1 MQQLAKWFDSI
12 ETEKP
17 FDSCKICQNFLS
29 ETGGNWVVNKHYHR
43 KECVLEYAICD
54 HCRDEVSN
62 SFSHDSKA
70 AIREFLET
78 KIDWQQR
85 ILEWSK
91 LDQPIKRLDHC
102 VACTMPREW
111 MLGFTISAQFRN
123 NGSLIEGALPLLL
136 CSHCVFPNQR
146 QLVAREPGNME
157 TLHRHVFRRT
167 RFTGLSSRDFL
178 KEKTTEIC
186 HHYLSSVA

>member
-1 MQQLAKWFDSI
+1 MQRLAKWFDSI

-29 ETGGNWVVNKHYHR
+29 ETGGNWVINKHYHR
-43 KECVLEYAICD
+43 KECVLEYAICV

-70 AIREFLET
+70 AIRDFLET
-78 KIDWQQR
+78 KIDWQER

-91 LDQPIKRLDHC
+91 LDRPINRLDHC
-102 VACTMPREW
+102 VACTMPREC

-123 NGSLIEGALPLLL
+123 DGSLIEGALPLLL
-136 CSHCVFPNQR
+136 CSHCISQITESLSPQSRNTWNQFITMYF
-146 QLVAREPGNME
+146 EGPDSKDYHPGI
-157 TLHRHVFRRT
+157 F
-167 RFTGLSSRDFL
+167 
-178 KEKTTEIC
+178 
-186 HHYLSSVA
+186 